1 MKTLDQCLDESE
13 DKLSRRIR
21 GKADIKGTKV
31 DTLYPILT
39 MIVKD
44 GVKVWLTQYL
54 NERTRESERSEGAYL
69 QLEEILKDL
78 ENNPSEVQIQSSKD
92 QKESTK

>member
-1 MKTLDQCLDESE
+1 MKTLDQCLDASE
-13 DKLSRRIR
+13 DKLSRRIK
-21 GKADIKGTKV
+21 GKADIPDTKV

-44 GVKVWLTQYL
+44 GVKAWLTQYQ

-69 QLEEILKDL
+69 QLEELLKSL
-78 ENNPSEVQIQSSKD
+78 ENNP
-92 QKESTK
+92 KEEGKE